1 MKWKLHQEFFHPLP
15 SMSLCSDVKMADENC
30 TKVTQFTF
38 LGLTEHPQL
47 KPILFVL
54 FLGTYVLTLAGNL
67 ILIALIRVSPQLH
80 TPMYFFLSNLSFLDI
95 CYSST
100 VSPKMLLDLPA
111 KNKVISFA
119 GCLTQLYFY
128 AVFATAEVYM
138 LAAMAY
144 DRYVAISKPLLYEV
158 VMSPGVCM
166 SLVAGSYLA
175 GLLNAIVHTAALL
188 RLFFCGP
195 VVINN
200 FYCDGPPLFVVA
212 STNTRLNE
220 GLMFAF
226 VGFNMM
232 TTNLLILTSYTCIA
246 VAVGRMGSAAGRRK
260 ACSTCASHLAAVII
274 FYVTGTF
281 NYMQHSSSNSLESKK
296 IASIFYTIIVP
307 MLNPM
312 IYSLRNKEVKH
323 ALRSFIRRKTYF

>member
-1 MKWKLHQEFFHPLP
+1 
-15 SMSLCSDVKMADENC
+15 MADENC
-30 TKVTQFTF
+30 TEVTQFTF
-38 LGLTEHPQL
+38 SGLTEHPQL

-54 FLGTYVLTLAGNL
+54 FLGSYALTLVGNL
-67 ILIALIRVSPQLH
+67 GLIALIKVSPQLH
-80 TPMYFFLSNLSFLDI
+80 TPMYFLLSNLAFLDI

-100 VSPKMLLDLPA
+100 ISPKMLLDLPI

-119 GCLTQLYFY
+119 GCLTQFYFY
-128 AVFATAEVYM
+128 AVFATAEIYL

-158 VMSPGVCM
+158 VMSSGVCM
-166 SLVAGSYLA
+166 SLVAASYLA
-175 GLLNAIVHTAALL
+175 GLLNAIVHTSALL
-188 RLFFCGP
+188 RLSFCSSS
-195 VVINN
+195 VINN

-212 STNTRLNE
+212 STDTCLNE
-220 GLMFAF
+220 RLMFVF

-232 TTNLLILTSYTCIA
+232 ATNLLILTSYACI
-246 VAVGRMGSAAGRRK
+246 VVVVGRMGSAAGRRK

-274 FYVTGTF
+274 FYVSATF
-281 NYMQHSSSNSLESKK
+281 NYMQPSSTNSLGRKK

-312 IYSLRNKEVKH
+312 IYSLRNKEVKN
-323 ALRSFIRRKTYF
+323 ALSNFIRRKMYC